1 MAVQVGTT
9 VETKREA
16 SRDDRTKDRVPVG
29 YGNKLEFTC
38 NDPAYVYRIVNDTP
52 GRLDLFLRAGYEF
65 TYEGDRAADKG
76 VAETGQADTRISVDA
91 GKGVR
96 AYRMR
101 ILQKFYDEDQA
112 QKLNK
117 IQATEASMSNTNP
130 NPVKGQYAG
139 LTDD

>member
-1 MAVQVGTT
+1 MTVQMEV
-9 VETKREA
+9 KREA
-16 SRDDRTKDRVPVG
+16 SRDDRKKDRVPVC

-38 NDPAYVYRIVNDTP
+38 NDPAYIYRIVNDTP

-76 VAETGQADTRISVDA
+76 AAETSQLDTRISVDA
-91 GKGVR
+91 GGGLK

-101 ILQKFYDEDQA
+101 ISKKFYNEDQEA
-112 QKLNK
+112 KLKTIEANEVSMTNK
-117 IQATEASMSNTNP
+117 NP
-130 NPVKGQYAG
+130 NPAAGQYSG